1 MPLQGSIMMRCI
13 YSNSLL
19 WKTAQAKV
27 DKSLIVDKIA
37 RELDEQMFD
46 GEIRTPVYQKIPAK
60 GLVIAG
66 NIKWSRDANV
76 TSHAVQK

>member
-1 MPLQGSIMMRCI
+1 
-13 YSNSLL
+13 
-19 WKTAQAKV
+19 
-27 DKSLIVDKIA
+27 VDKIA

-66 NIKWSRDANV
+66 NIK
-76 TSHAVQK
+76 